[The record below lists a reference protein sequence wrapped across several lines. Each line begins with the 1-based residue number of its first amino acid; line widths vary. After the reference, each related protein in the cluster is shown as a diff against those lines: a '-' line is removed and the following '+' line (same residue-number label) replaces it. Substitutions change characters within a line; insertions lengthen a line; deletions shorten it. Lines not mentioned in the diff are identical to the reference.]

1 MSDFFQ
7 NGVITTLHRLNA
19 NNEEILESELM
30 EHIKHRPIALVLP
43 TIFRELT
50 GDALPRIIDELCTV
64 PYLAQI
70 VVTLGHADKEQFLFA
85 KKFFSRLPQ
94 ETVIIWN
101 DGSRMQELYKLLKDE
116 FYGWES
122 GKGLAA
128 WMAYGYILACD
139 KCHVIALH
147 DCDIL
152 TYSKQMLTRL
162 CYPVANT
169 GLDFEFCKG
178 YYSRVTDRLHGRVT
192 RLFVTPLIRALM
204 KMVGIAPFLVYLDS
218 FRYPLAGEFAMI
230 ADMAWRNRIPADWGL
245 EIGVLGEVYRTCA
258 LRAICQV
265 DLADNYEH
273 KHQELSPEDTSK
285 GLMKMAID
293 IAKNLFRTLAS
304 DGVVFSDGF
313 FNTLRAAYVREA
325 QDSLRRYH
333 NDSLINS
340 LYFDRHGEAVA
351 IEAFA
356 NAVRIAGD
364 QILEDPLGIPLI
376 PNWSR
381 VISAVPD
388 FFDRL
393 LEAVKGDDM

>member
-1 MSDFFQ
+1 MGDFFQ
-7 NGVITTLHRLNA
+7 NGVITTLHRLNP
-19 NNEEILESELM
+19 NNEKILENELM
-30 EHIKHRPIALVLP
+30 EYIKHRPIALVLP
-43 TIFRELT
+43 TLFTELT

-64 PYLAQI
+64 PYLTQI
-70 VVTLGHADKEQFLFA
+70 VVTLGQADKEQFLFA
-85 KKFFSRLPQ
+85 RKFFSRLPQ

-101 DGSRMQELYKLLKDE
+101 DGPRIQALHKLLEDE

-139 KCHVIALH
+139 RCHVIALH

-152 TYSKQMLTRL
+152 TYSKEMLTRL
-162 CYPVANT
+162 CYPVTNT
-169 GLDFEFCKG
+169 SLDFEFCKG

-204 KMVGIAPFLVYLDS
+204 KMVSITPFLVYLDS

-245 EIGVLGEVYRTCA
+245 EIGVLAEVYRTCT
-258 LRAICQV
+258 LRTICQV

-273 KHQELSPEDTSK
+273 KHQELSPGDTSK

-304 DGVVFSDGF
+304 DGVIFSDGF

-325 QDSLRRYH
+325 QYSLRRYH

-356 NAVRIAGD
+356 DGVRIAGE
-364 QILEDPLGIPLI
+364 QTLKDPLGIPLI

-381 VISAVPD
+381 VISAIPD

-393 LEAVKGDDM
+393 LEVVKGDNM